1 MKLWIPV
8 AAVLALAVVA
18 GADDIGKKVTDPVAK
33 KQITVAK
40 ETPFVVVSSERVY
53 FTDAKNRETFL
64 KAPETY
70 LTKVSCPVKGFP
82 GRPNKANRVVVNDQ
96 LVYFCCQGC
105 PEAFKKEP
113 GNFMDKVVDPVSTK
127 EFTIA
132 ADSPKTEQG
141 TATYYFENAANKAA
155 FDKEPAKYIKV
166 KLQ

>member
-1 MKLWIPV
+1 MKLWMPL
-8 AAVLALAVVA
+8 AAVVALAVAVS
-18 GADDIGKKVTDPVAK
+18 ADDIGKKVTDPVAK

-40 ETPFVVVSSERVY
+40 ETPFVVVSSEKIY

-96 LVYFCCQGC
+96 LVYFCCAGC

-113 GNFMDKVVDPVSTK
+113 GNFMGKVLDPVSGK
-127 EFTIA
+127 EFNIA
-132 ADSPKTEQG
+132 ADSPKVEQG
-141 TATYYFENAANKAA
+141 TAVYYFENDANKAA
-155 FDKEPAKYIKV
+155 FEKEPAKYIKV
-166 KLQ
+166 KL